1 MVLAPYIQELLA
13 HRNFVILPGFGA
25 FQPGEL
31 LPVQL
36 TENNELL
43 PPKRGVAFNALL
55 NNQDTVLAQFIA
67 EREQRDSQEVL
78 AELQQVVFD
87 WKTRLNKGASVEV
100 EGLGSFV
107 KENTLVRL
115 IPIDGLRVDRE
126 SFGLPVVERPAVEVD
141 APVAEEAVSTEKE
154 PKLSSKPKEKTIK
167 PKPAKGVE
175 KTTVSSSDPWF
186 AAAMIAFVLASA
198 SVAYLFLNL

>member
-13 HRNFVILPGFGA
+13 HRNFIILPGFGA

-55 NNQDTVLAQFIA
+55 NNQDAVLAQFIA
-67 EREQRDSQEVL
+67 EREQRESQEVML
-78 AELQQVVFD
+78 ELQQLVFD

-100 EGLGSFV
+100 EGIGTFV
-107 KENTLVRL
+107 KEDTLVRL
-115 IPIDGLRVDRE
+115 LPLDELRVDRE

-141 APVAEEAVSTEKE
+141 SPVSEEVGLTEE
-154 PKLSSKPKEKTIK
+154 TPKPSPEPKEKAST
-167 PKPAKGVE
+167 PKPAKVVE
-175 KTTVSSSDPWF
+175 REPVASSDPWF

>member
-55 NNQDTVLAQFIA
+55 SNQDAVLAQFIA

-78 AELQQVVFD
+78 AELQQLIFD

-100 EGLGSFV
+100 EGLGTFV

-115 IPIDGLRVDRE
+115 IPIDELRVDRE
-126 SFGLPVVERPAVEVD
+126 SFGLPVVERPAVEID
-141 APVAEEAVSTEKE
+141 TPVVEEVASTEKE
-154 PKLSSKPKEKTIK
+154 PKQSAKPKEKAIK
-167 PKPAKGVE
+167 PKPAKALE
-175 KTTVSSSDPWF
+175 KTVVSSSDSWF

>member
-13 HRNFVILPGFGA
+13 HRNFVILTGFGA

-67 EREQRDSQEVL
+67 EREQRESQEVML
-78 AELQQVVFD
+78 ELQQLVFD
-87 WKTRLNKGASVEV
+87 WKTKLNKGASVEV
-100 EGLGSFV
+100 EGIGTFV
-107 KENTLVRL
+107 KEEALVRL
-115 IPIDGLRVDRE
+115 VPLDELRVDRE

-141 APVAEEAVSTEKE
+141 SPVSEEIESHKKK
-154 PKLSSKPKEKTIK
+154 PKPLSEPKEKAST
-167 PKPAKGVE
+167 PKATKVVE
-175 KTTVSSSDPWF
+175 RERVTSSDPWF

>member
-55 NNQDTVLAQFIA
+55 SNQDAVLAQFIA

-78 AELQQVVFD
+78 AELQQLVFD

-100 EGLGSFV
+100 EGLGTFV

-115 IPIDGLRVDRE
+115 IPIDELRVDRE
-126 SFGLPVVERPAVEVD
+126 SFGLPVVERPAVEID
-141 APVAEEAVSTEKE
+141 IPVVEEMASTEKE
-154 PKLSSKPKEKTIK
+154 PKQSAK
-167 PKPAKGVE
+167 PKPAKAVE
-175 KTTVSSSDPWF
+175 KAVVSSSDSWF

-198 SVAYLFLNL
+198 SVAYLFMNL

>member
-13 HRNFVILPGFGA
+13 FRNFVILPGFGA

-55 NNQDTVLAQFIA
+55 NNQDNMLAQFIA

-78 AELQQVVFD
+78 AEIKQLVFD
-87 WKTRLNKGASVEV
+87 WKTRLNKGASIEV
-100 EGLGSFV
+100 GGLGTFV
-107 KENTLVRL
+107 KEDMLVRF
-115 IPIDGLRVDRE
+115 IPLDGLRVDRE
-126 SFGLPVVERPAVEVD
+126 SFGLPVVERPAVEVEVLFAD
-141 APVAEEAVSTEKE
+141 KVVSTEKE
-154 PKLSSKPKEKTIK
+154 PKPSSKPKEKAIK
-167 PKPAKGVE
+167 PRPAKVIE
-175 KTTVSSSDPWF
+175 SAAVSSSDPWF

-198 SVAYLFLNL
+198 SIAYLFLNL